1 MKIVYAA
8 LLIVYLLGLS
18 WYGGSG
24 DPVEDAEL
32 ETYIKSM
39 ARNSEARGKDSS
51 KAAKYMRALAT
62 QDDGNEF
69 VMVNLIRFREKS
81 LYPKDSPWS
90 TESDPMLADARYGEG
105 VIPLLLKRGSLPI
118 FVSSVSGGFINETT
132 HGEWDTV
139 AMVRYRSV
147 RDMLQMMVEMSST
160 DLADHKWAAIE
171 QTHVF
176 PVKPKISLI
185 SLRLIIGII
194 LLLFATSVHYLVN
207 LLKRKNSQA
216 D

>member
-1 MKIVYAA
+1 MKIFYAV
-8 LLIVYLLGLS
+8 LLLVYLLGLS

-24 DPVEDAEL
+24 DPVKHAEL
-32 ETYIKSM
+32 ESYINSM
-39 ARNSEARGKDSS
+39 VSNADVRGKDTD
-51 KAAKYMRALAT
+51 KAVNYMRRLAEK
-62 QDDGNEF
+62 DDGNEF
-69 VMVNLIRFREKS
+69 IMVNLIRFRETS
-81 LYPKDSPWS
+81 LYFKDSPWADE
-90 TESDPMLADARYGEG
+90 TDPILADARYGDG

-132 HGEWDTV
+132 HSEWDMV

-176 PVKPKISLI
+176 PVKPKISLL
-185 SLRLIIGII
+185 SLRLMIGIT
-194 LLLFATSVHYLVN
+194 LFLFAVAVSYLVN
-207 LLKRKNSQA
+207 FRKPKNKN
-216 D
+216 

>member
-1 MKIVYAA
+1 MKIFYAV
-8 LLIVYLLGLS
+8 LLLAYLLGLS

-24 DPVEDAEL
+24 DPVKDAEL
-32 ETYIKSM
+32 ESYIKALVSN
-39 ARNSEARGKDSS
+39 ADVRGRDTD
-51 KAAKYMRALAT
+51 KAVNYMRRLAEK
-62 QDDGNEF
+62 DDGNEF
-69 VMVNLIRFREKS
+69 IMVNLIRFRETS
-81 LYPKDSPWS
+81 LYFKDSPWADE
-90 TESDPMLADARYGEG
+90 TDPILADARYGDG

-132 HGEWDTV
+132 HSEWDMV

-176 PVKPKISLI
+176 PVKPKISLL
-185 SLRLIIGII
+185 SLRLMIGIT
-194 LLLFATSVHYLVN
+194 LFLFAVAVSYLVN
-207 LLKRKNSQA
+207 FRKPKNKN
-216 D
+216 

>member
-1 MKIVYAA
+1 MKIFYAV
-8 LLIVYLLGLS
+8 LLLAYLLGLS

-24 DPVEDAEL
+24 DPVKDAEL
-32 ETYIKSM
+32 ESYIKALVSN
-39 ARNSEARGKDSS
+39 ADVRGRDTD
-51 KAAKYMRALAT
+51 KAVNYMRRLAEK
-62 QDDGNEF
+62 DDGNEF
-69 VMVNLIRFREKS
+69 IMVNLIRFRETS
-81 LYPKDSPWS
+81 LYFKDSPWADE
-90 TESDPMLADARYGEG
+90 TDPILADARYGDG

-132 HGEWDTV
+132 HSEWDMV

-176 PVKPKISLI
+176 PVKPKISLV
-185 SLRLIIGII
+185 SLRLMIGIL
-194 LLLFATSVHYLVN
+194 LLLFAVAVSYLVN
-207 LLKRKNSQA
+207 FLKPEKII
-216 D
+216 

>member
-1 MKIVYAA
+1 MKIFYAV
-8 LLIVYLLGLS
+8 LLLVYLLGLS

-24 DPVEDAEL
+24 DPVKDAEL
-32 ETYIKSM
+32 ESYIKALVSN
-39 ARNSEARGKDSS
+39 ADVRGKDTD
-51 KAAKYMRALAT
+51 KAVNYMRRLAEK
-62 QDDGNEF
+62 DDGNEF
-69 VMVNLIRFREKS
+69 IMVNLIRFRETS
-81 LYPKDSPWS
+81 LYSKDSPWVAE
-90 TESDPMLADARYGEG
+90 TDPMIADARYGDG

-132 HGEWDTV
+132 HSEWDMV

-176 PVKPKISLI
+176 PVKPKISLL
-185 SLRLIIGII
+185 SLRLMIGIT
-194 LLLFATSVHYLVN
+194 LFLFAVAVSYLVN
-207 LLKRKNSQA
+207 FRKPKNKN
-216 D
+216 

>member
-1 MKIVYAA
+1 MKIFYAV
-8 LLIVYLLGLS
+8 LLLVYLLGLS

-24 DPVEDAEL
+24 DPVKHAEL
-32 ETYIKSM
+32 ESYI
-39 ARNSEARGKDSS
+39 NSVVSNADLRGKDTD
-51 KAAKYMRALAT
+51 KAVNYMRRLAEK
-62 QDDGNEF
+62 DDGNEF
-69 VMVNLIRFREKS
+69 IMVNLIRFRETS
-81 LYPKDSPWS
+81 LYPKDSPWAGE
-90 TESDPMLADARYGEG
+90 TDPMLADARYGDG

-132 HGEWDTV
+132 HSEWDMV

-176 PVKPKISLI
+176 PVKPKISLL
-185 SLRLIIGII
+185 SLRLMIGIT
-194 LLLFATSVHYLVN
+194 LLLFAVAVSYLVN
-207 LLKRKNSQA
+207 FRNPKSKN
-216 D
+216 